1 LSFSERYGDSVVQGD
16 FSQLEKLVEGL
27 SAKHYVDVGIIGENT
42 ETESGL
48 TIAGIGAVHEF
59 GTDKAG
65 RGNSTTIPERSFI
78 RMPLNK
84 KQGEIQ
90 KQVEGRLEGHL
101 ARGDV
106 KAVFKDIGVAAY
118 GAIQEAFD
126 TRGFGTWK
134 ENADSTVQRK
144 GSDAPLIDD
153 GTLRQSISSEV
164 GP

>member
-1 LSFSERYGDSVVQGD
+1 LSFSERYGNSIVQGD
-16 FSQLEKLVEGL
+16 FSKLEKLVKELGTDY
-27 SAKHYVDVGIIGENT
+27 YVDVGIIGENT

-65 RGNSTTIPERSFI
+65 RGNSTVIPERSFI

-84 KQGEIQ
+84 KQGQIQ
-90 KQVEGRLEGHL
+90 KQVEGRLERHL
-101 ARGDV
+101 AKGDV
-106 KAVFKDIGVAAY
+106 KAVFKDIGIAAE

-134 ENADSTVQRK
+134 ENADSTVQKK

-153 GTLRQSISSEV
+153 GTLRKSISSEV
-164 GP
+164 GK

>member
-1 LSFSERYGDSVVQGD
+1 LSFSERYGTSIVQGD
-16 FSQLEKLVEGL
+16 FSKLEKLVKELGTDY
-27 SAKHYVDVGIIGENT
+27 YVDVGIIGENT

-65 RGNSTTIPERSFI
+65 RGNSTVIPERSFI

-84 KQGEIQ
+84 KQGHIQ
-90 KQVEGRLEGHL
+90 KQVEGRLEAHL

-106 KAVFKDIGVAAY
+106 KAVFKDIGIAAE

-134 ENADSTVQRK
+134 DNAESTVQKK

-153 GTLRQSISSEV
+153 GTLRKSISSEV
-164 GP
+164 GK